1 MKSLLALLTLA
12 VPLGI
17 SLLLP
22 AEGPAA
28 SLLAAVTGGGAAL
41 LIRRVQGDGPFL
53 VRLFVAGLLLR
64 MVLGTVIYAA
74 GLQVFF
80 GGDAIT
86 YDSLGQLLVDVW
98 RGETAHKYIIDNFS
112 VGGGWGM
119 LYVVAAIYSVA
130 GRNMLSVQFFNSVLG
145 AATAPLIFL
154 CARHI
159 FQNLR
164 VARLSAFLVAFFPSL
179 VLWSC
184 QGLKDGPIVFALAL
198 AMYATLRL
206 GEKMSAVFF
215 LALVGALFAVLS
227 LRFYIFYMLVA
238 SVVGAFVVGMRRAG
252 GMALLRQFAVVI
264 GIGVAMTYMGVLRTA
279 QQQTD
284 YFSLERV
291 QTSRAD
297 LVRAAD
303 SGFLADADVST
314 ASGALS
320 VLPLGMIYLL
330 FAPFPWQLANLRQSI
345 TLPEMLVW
353 WASFPPLVLGMWF
366 TLRYRL
372 RQAIPI
378 LIFTS
383 MMTIGYSIFQGNV
396 GTAYRQRAQILV
408 FYFIFAAVGY
418 VILRERQEDKARAG
432 RAARQEV
439 EDSARRIREARRG
452 REVTRREREREWARV
467 AHGIDER
474 LDTGR
479 MPHAL
484 EVKPGPD
491 EQHDR
496 PDPTGGNR
504 DSIDDKR
511 GA

>member
-1 MKSLLALLTLA
+1 MKALLALLTLA

-17 SLLLP
+17 AIMLP
-22 AEGPAA
+22 ENGPTAA
-28 SLLAAVTGGGAAL
+28 LVAAVVGGVAAL
-41 LIRRVQGDGPFL
+41 LIRRIEGEGDFL
-53 VRLFVAGLLLR
+53 VQLFVAGLLLR
-64 MVLGTVIYAA
+64 MVTGTFIFAA
-74 GLQVFF
+74 GLQEFF

-86 YDSLGQLLVDVW
+86 YDGLGQLLLEVW
-98 RGETAHKYIIDNFS
+98 KGETAHKYLIDNFS

-119 LYVVAAIYSVA
+119 LYVVAAIYSVV
-130 GRNMLSVQFFNSVLG
+130 GRNMLAVQFFNSVLG

-164 VARLSAFLVAFFPSL
+164 VARLSAYLVAFFPSL

-198 AMYATLRL
+198 AMYSTLRL
-206 GEKMSAVFF
+206 GERASAAHFA
-215 LALVGALFAVLS
+215 ALVGALFAILS

-252 GMALLRQFAVVI
+252 GMALLRQFAVVA
-264 GIGVAMTYMGVLRTA
+264 GIGVAMTYLGVLRMA
-279 QQQTD
+279 QTQVEV
-284 YFSLERV
+284 YGSLERI

-297 LVRAAD
+297 LVRTAD

-314 ASGALS
+314 TSGALT

-353 WASFPPLVLGMWF
+353 WASFPALVLGMWF
-366 TLRYRL
+366 TLRFRL

-383 MMTIGYSIFQGNV
+383 MMTVGYSIFQGNV

-408 FYFIFAAVGY
+408 FYFIFVAVGY
-418 VILRERQEDKARAG
+418 VLLKERQEDKARTG
-432 RAARQEV
+432 RAVRQQV
-439 EDSARRIREARRG
+439 EDSARAIREARRQ
-452 REVTRREREREWARV
+452 RELARAARERQWAEVARGIREKLGPA
-467 AHGIDER
+467 DEKQ
-474 LDTGR
+474 DPGGR
-479 MPHAL
+479 A
-484 EVKPGPD
+484 PD
-491 EQHDR
+491 SPDAGQR
-496 PDPTGGNR
+496 PAGGER
-504 DSIDDKR
+504 DS
-511 GA
+511 